1 VVLRSQAPT
10 QLAQLKVAC
19 RGYSRATVDPTGAT
33 FRIRKDELQ
42 VRPVWHQRAG
52 LGKSPRAVPEQLAYL
67 IEN

>member
-1 VVLRSQAPT
+1 MVRRSQALT

-33 FRIRKDELQ
+33 FRIQKDGLQ
-42 VRPVWHQRAG
+42 VRPVWHRRAG
-52 LGKSPRAVPEQLAYL
+52 LGKSPRAVPEELACL